1 MVLGNAVRCDAVL
14 QPQVQVQAAGAGV
27 GVGAGDGAGAGAGGS
42 LPLFHPPS
50 LPSLHLLTCV
60 SVPCPLLSSPPQAQ
74 PAKTSAA
81 AKNPDAKWHAVVQ
94 MAVTALNKAGG
105 DLEHIGE
112 SSTLQDALLEALK
125 RARLLRQEAPP
136 RHHERPL
143 GCDRPSERQHV
154 ELRLPAR
161 HQVASLTLAKKR
173 APPHKAAGT
182 TFLIEPLRPIPPGAC
197 AGAHGTNTR
206 TAPWPPNLPTTS
218 LAFGWSRTEEL
229 ITDNLLHPIV
239 GDYNQAMFGRSTT
252 DPTCM
257 CHNALLPF
265 IP

>member
-1 MVLGNAVRCDAVL
+1 M
-14 QPQVQVQAAGAGV
+14 
-27 GVGAGDGAGAGAGGS
+27 
-42 LPLFHPPS
+42 
-50 LPSLHLLTCV
+50 CV
-60 SVPCPLLSSPPQAQ
+60 CSISLLSSPPQAKL
-74 PAKTSAA
+74 AKKGAA

-94 MAVTALNKAGG
+94 LAVTALDEAGG

-112 SSTLQDALLEALK
+112 SSTLQDALLAALK

>member
-1 MVLGNAVRCDAVL
+1 MCVFHFCPAL
-14 QPQVQVQAAGAGV
+14 QAK
-27 GVGAGDGAGAGAGGS
+27 
-42 LPLFHPPS
+42 
-50 LPSLHLLTCV
+50 
-60 SVPCPLLSSPPQAQ
+60 
-74 PAKTSAA
+74 PATKGAA

-94 MAVTALNKAGG
+94 LAVTALDEAGG

-112 SSTLQDALLEALK
+112 SSMLQDALLAALK

-173 APPHKAAGT
+173 APPHKVAGT